1 MTFVDPTPAPSA
13 LASPVV
19 KVAASPIERDRRD
32 GIRAALDAG
41 RPPRPELASVAA
53 LLRVMRA
60 RGCTPEDVESVR
72 SLEGLDATEFAAV
85 RDHAWGVG
93 AVTAPPPAAPLA
105 VIAPIDLDDLFGGS
119 PQVADVCRLAS
130 TVAMCSPDL
139 PALACVALMSA
150 AIAQKAVGAAHDP
163 RGNHWWTNPPCEFV
177 VVEVPSGGGKTL
189 VRNLLQGAHLTRRGD
204 AVRVWHEELAAAEG
218 GKRERLDARK
228 QIATRELARLTQAG
242 NDPERAAE
250 IGKEIAGLK
259 EELAKPAPRSPD
271 WLQWGTISPEHY
283 VRQARLGGYMALFPD
298 EGKDALSKFLGDAS
312 GRADALG
319 PLLSAFSGEAYTH
332 QTISGEVRGDA
343 ARFER
348 FRCTMFLP
356 IQPGVLSPA
365 TAADGQMLSRLASR
379 GLLGR
384 LLIARPRISTAQ
396 ERPSLRAQSAG
407 DPKEVERVKKAW
419 TALLDSVL
427 HADGQESGDLPG
439 DPKRAAEEALVGRP
453 HPLVPARP
461 WVFTYEPAAA
471 DALFAFQARTQD
483 SAAPGGQ
490 YERPGIAEFV
500 SRLGDHAHRLATLLA
515 IMRTGGIA
523 GGGVVTADDVG
534 RATRF
539 LEAYALPHAE
549 GVHNRAIFDPID
561 DDAAV
566 VLAKLRQ
573 VGEITMRDLAR
584 RLGNSGRGWGKQRPQ
599 DKETR
604 LATAVSALVSQG
616 RVVVE
621 QAGRGSVLVRVVGE
635 GAGV

>member
-1 MTFVDPTPAPSA
+1 
-13 LASPVV
+13 
-19 KVAASPIERDRRD
+19 
-32 GIRAALDAG
+32 
-41 RPPRPELASVAA
+41 
-53 LLRVMRA
+53 VMRG
-60 RGCTPEDVESVR
+60 RGCAPDEVESVR
-72 SLEGLDATEFAAV
+72 SLEGLDATEFAAA
-85 RDHAWGVG
+85 RDHAWGIG
-93 AVTAPPPAAPLA
+93 APAKPAPAAPAPLT
-105 VIAPIDLDDLFGGS
+105 IAPVDIDDLFGGS
-119 PQVADVCRLAS
+119 PQVAAVCRLAA

-139 PALACVALMSA
+139 PALATLALMSA
-150 AIAQKAVGAAHDP
+150 AVAQKAVGSAYDP
-163 RGNHWWTNPPCEFV
+163 RGNHWWTNPPCEFI

-189 VRNLLQGAHLTRRGD
+189 VRNLLQGSHLTKRGD

-218 GKRERLDARK
+218 GKRERMDARR
-228 QIATRELARLTQAG
+228 QIAARELGKLTLSGA
-242 NDPERAAE
+242 DPERAADL
-250 IGKEIAGLK
+250 GKEIAGLK
-259 EELAKPAPRSPD
+259 EELAKPAPRPPD

-298 EGKDALSKFLGDAS
+298 EGKDALSKFLGDAT

-396 ERPSLRAQSAG
+396 ERPALRAVSAG
-407 DPKEVERVKKAW
+407 DAEEVERVKGAW
-419 TALLDSVL
+419 TALLDTVL
-427 HADGQESGDLPG
+427 HADGQECGGWEG
-439 DPKRAAEEALVGRP
+439 DPKRAAEEAHVGRP

-471 DALFAFQARTQD
+471 NALFAFQARTQD

-490 YERPGIAEFV
+490 YERTGIAEFV
-500 SRLGDHAHRLATLLA
+500 SRLGDHLHRLATLLA
-515 IMRTGGIA
+515 IMRTGGIH
-523 GGGVVTADDVG
+523 GGGAVTLDDVS
-534 RATRF
+534 RAARF

-549 GVHNRAIFDPID
+549 GVHSRAIYDPID

-566 VLAKLRQ
+566 VIAKVRALG
-573 VGEITMRDLAR
+573 GEVTMRELGR
-584 RLGNSGRGWGKQRPQ
+584 RLSSSGRGWGKQSSR

-604 LATAVSALVSQG
+604 LETAVAALAAQG
-616 RVVVE
+616 RVVRE
-621 QAGRGSVLVRVVGE
+621 AAGRGSILVRAVGE
-635 GAGV
+635 